1 MHSKGW
7 KVASIFDTVEKG
19 LGEQA
24 NLDVDSVATSDLLEE
39 VDNNER
45 GSERIMYIF
54 PIIDGDD
61 EESEYKD
68 EDGKF
73 SMYSMKSRLDKLT

>member
-1 MHSKGW
+1 MD
-7 KVASIFDTVEKG
+7 I
-19 LGEQA
+19 
-24 NLDVDSVATSDLLEE
+24 DSVATSDLLEE